1 VEHAVKKERLN
12 GSMTERISPPRRPR
26 KRSAA
31 ARSSLAT
38 PLLALSLFV
47 NAFAPAEGRPQNSPA
62 PAQKAA
68 APAQRGPSD
77 TVRAFHQALRERR
90 FREAFALSVLNYAVR
105 ELSAEEFDDF
115 KTDFERIAAGVPAA
129 DQLTG
134 EQVSGG
140 EATVFMNFGDET
152 KPDIKPVELVRQDG
166 AWIVGSRQD
175 LDTVKKGGKKFLFEA
190 RIETHHAEVKALLE
204 RIHAAQFIY
213 SSQHGGTYGDMSQLI
228 SAGLVPQDLL
238 GTETTGYRFRVTLG
252 KDAKS
257 WAAFAEPARHNRT
270 GRLSFYR
277 DPSGLQSKDTGGKP
291 LKPPSTAKP

>member
-1 VEHAVKKERLN
+1 
-12 GSMTERISPPRRPR
+12 MTERISPPRRTR

-31 ARSSLAT
+31 ARLLTT
-38 PLLALSLFV
+38 PLLALALSASAV
-47 NAFAPAEGRPQNSPA
+47 ASEEVRAQSSTA
-62 PAQKAA
+62 PAQKVA
-68 APAQRGPSD
+68 AQRGPSD

-105 ELSAEEFDDF
+105 ELTAEEFDDF
-115 KTDFERIAAGVPAA
+115 KTDFERIAAAVPAA

-134 EQVSGG
+134 EQVSGE

-213 SSQHGGTYGDMSQLI
+213 ASQHGGTYGDMSQLI

-238 GTETTGYRFRVTLG
+238 GTETTGYRFRITVG

-291 LKPPSTAKP
+291 LKPSSTAKQ

>member
-1 VEHAVKKERLN
+1 MKPR
-12 GSMTERISPPRRPR
+12 PPFNPLLLAFGLCAGLLGAATPARAQGQTPAQR
-26 KRSAA
+26 AA
-31 ARSSLAT
+31 AT
-38 PLLALSLFV
+38 TT
-47 NAFAPAEGRPQNSPA
+47 
-62 PAQKAA
+62 

-115 KTDFERIAAGVPAA
+115 KTDFERIAAGVPAT
-129 DQLTG
+129 DRLTG
-134 EQVSGG
+134 EQVSGE

-238 GTETTGYRFRVTLG
+238 GTETTGYRFRVALG

-277 DPSGLQSKDTGGKP
+277 DPTGLQSKDTGGKP
-291 LKPPSTAKP
+291 LKPSSTPKQ